1 MKTYAQYK
9 DSGISWIGDVPEH
22 WDVVPFRSEFSL
34 GKGLPITKDNLIND
48 EINGAPVVSY
58 GQIHSKE
65 NEGTVLKRNL
75 LNPHGLIQIRNL
87 YCGKMILYLPI
98 LQKI

>member
-48 EINGAPVVSY
+48 EINGVPVVSY

-75 LNPHGLIQIRNL
+75 LRFVESSWLDSNPQSLLRKNDIVFADT
-87 YCGKMILYLPI
+87 
-98 LQKI
+98 